1 MGIGGGLWV
10 VRYRTKTSRPM
21 KLPKAKTYAL
31 EMMNGIRP
39 GRVIADPIGRL
50 HRLHL
55 DVHEPMPEF
64 AQVWATETA
73 NYPCLYS
80 RPSRLPESPNGD
92 DCSIQFYP
100 DGYPRIPACLK
111 R

>member
-10 VRYRTKTSRPM
+10 VRYRDKSSKPM

-31 EMMNGIRP
+31 EMVKGIRP
-39 GRVIADPIGRL
+39 GKVIADTIGRL

-55 DVHEPMPEF
+55 DALEPMPGKVL
-64 AQVWATETA
+64 VWSIETA
-73 NYPCLYS
+73 DYPPLYS
-80 RPSRLPESPNGD
+80 RPSEPSESSRGDECQLEYYSDGNPLLPD
-92 DCSIQFYP
+92 WL
-100 DGYPRIPACLK
+100 R